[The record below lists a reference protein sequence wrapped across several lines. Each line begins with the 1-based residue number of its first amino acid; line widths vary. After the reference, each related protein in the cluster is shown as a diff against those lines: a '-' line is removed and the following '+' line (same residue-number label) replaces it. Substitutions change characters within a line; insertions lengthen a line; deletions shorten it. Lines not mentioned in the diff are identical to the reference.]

1 MNVTLYKGL
10 TCPKCKVVAMK
21 LDKKGIDYKIVT
33 DVDYM
38 WEHGVTSIP
47 TLEVDGQR
55 FVDVK
60 ACNDWINSYEAD
72 K

>member
-1 MNVTLYKGL
+1 MNVTLYKGA
-10 TCPKCKVVAMK
+10 TCPKCKVIAMK
-21 LDKKGIDYKIVT
+21 LDQKGIEYKTVT

-38 WEHGVTSIP
+38 LSIGVQSIP

-60 ACNDWINSYEAD
+60 ACNDWINSVA
-72 K
+72 KK

>member
-21 LDKKGIDYKIVT
+21 LDKKGIKYDTVT
-33 DVDYM
+33 DVDFM
-38 WEHGVTSIP
+38 LAHGITSIP

-60 ACNDWINSYEAD
+60 ACNDWINSVEAN

>member
-21 LDKKGIDYKIVT
+21 LDKKGIDYNIIT

-38 WEHGVTSIP
+38 LAHGVTSIP

-60 ACNDWINSYEAD
+60 ACNDWINAYEAN

>member
-1 MNVTLYKGL
+1 
-10 TCPKCKVVAMK
+10 MK
-21 LDKKGIDYKIVT
+21 LDKKGIDYRVVT

-38 WEHGVTSIP
+38 LAHGIMSIP